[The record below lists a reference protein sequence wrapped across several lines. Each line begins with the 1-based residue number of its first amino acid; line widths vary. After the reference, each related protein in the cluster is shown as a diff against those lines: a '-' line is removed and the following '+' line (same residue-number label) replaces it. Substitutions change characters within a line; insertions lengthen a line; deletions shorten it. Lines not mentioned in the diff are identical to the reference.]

1 MIDETVHENAVND
14 VRNGMS
20 YFQSA
25 KKYDIGYDSVVR
37 WCHDADVHSS
47 FHASRRKTDAEILDA
62 IMLRKAI
69 PCRELS
75 KFLGC
80 TYPGLNTRLRNM
92 VRNGKIQSFRI
103 PPLSTAAKTRGVLTR
118 YVNTR
123 IYFVSKDDLAMWV
136 RSQFPEDV
144 PKLLRKYVTQ
154 LFRSLDVKIFVEV
167 KK

>member
-1 MIDETVHENAVND
+1 MIDEITRNNVVND

-25 KKYDIGYDSVVR
+25 KKYDIGYDSVRR

-47 FHASRRKTDAEILDA
+47 FHASRRKTDGELLKVIAAHRVLT
-62 IMLRKAI
+62 
-69 PCRELS
+69 CRELS

-103 PPLSTAAKTRGVLTR
+103 PHLSHAAKTRGVLTR

-123 IYFVSKDDLAMWV
+123 IYFVSNDDLAMWV

-144 PKLLRKYVTQ
+144 PKSLRRYVTQ
-154 LFRSLDVKIFVEV
+154 LFRSLDVKIFVEA